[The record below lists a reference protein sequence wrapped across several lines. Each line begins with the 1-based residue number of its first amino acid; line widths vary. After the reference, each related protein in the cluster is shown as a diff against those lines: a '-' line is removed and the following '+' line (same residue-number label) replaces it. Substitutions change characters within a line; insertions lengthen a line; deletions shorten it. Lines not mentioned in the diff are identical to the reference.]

1 VNKPKLAVP
10 AGATDTHIHI
20 YQESVPP
27 APGGPPLPGHFPV
40 EASRKSLN
48 LSLFVEAQSGP
59 STEQIHP
66 SWLCWP

>member
-1 VNKPKLAVP
+1 MNKPKLAVP

-40 EASRKSLN
+40 EASRKVQERVG
-48 LSLFVEAQSGP
+48 LSRVIVDGRAFFIL
-59 STEQIHP
+59 
-66 SWLCWP
+66 

>member
-1 VNKPKLAVP
+1 MNKPKLAVP

-40 EASRKSLN
+40 EAYRK
-48 LSLFVEAQSGP
+48 VAQTQQVCYQG
-59 STEQIHP
+59 Q
-66 SWLCWP
+66 